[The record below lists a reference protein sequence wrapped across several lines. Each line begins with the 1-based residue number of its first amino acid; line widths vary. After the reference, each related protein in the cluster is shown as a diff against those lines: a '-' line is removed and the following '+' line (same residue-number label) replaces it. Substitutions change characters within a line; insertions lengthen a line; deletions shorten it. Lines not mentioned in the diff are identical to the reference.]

1 MPKSSSL
8 FLASLVLISAAYLSP
23 TTYDLIPHAHASTDP
38 QYATSSATASI
49 VDTTPVVSPGDTTPP
64 SIPILITPVDGTA
77 TSDDT
82 PEFTWSQSSDPNGNT
97 VTYTFYLN
105 GIATYL
111 GISNVGNS
119 AGVGYTSRIDAGQ
132 IKLTPT
138 GGYSDGS
145 YNWYVVASDPSNN
158 SSSSTQWNLIIDRIA
173 PTISF
178 TDLDTYHD
186 LTLSSNTPE
195 SFEGL
200 NFDIN
205 GSKDIVFTVTSE
217 PWSTLTLQILNENNE
232 LVSQQTVVVDGTGIA
247 YPHTILLTGVYT
259 IAISAYDLA
268 SNTTALPSFT
278 LTVID
283 AQITVPLPDIP
294 GLPDD
299 LNIKLPTTP
308 TSSLP
313 ATISQV
319 SSRVSLSSLIFPLL
333 AVAILGMLYFLWYKK
348 PNIILVDLDGNP
360 LTNTIIYHSIPTN
373 KYQNNPIL
381 VTKREPISYS
391 LFDRDMGRLYIPR
404 LSRYSTLTIR
414 TSTATHIL
422 SISTV
427 QKIYRITL

>member
-1 MPKSSSL
+1 MPTLNIKLLPLIGLMVLWSNVSISSAL
-8 FLASLVLISAAYLSP
+8 
-23 TTYDLIPHAHASTDP
+23 ASTDP
-38 QYATSSATASI
+38 QYATSSATAAVPSTSAS
-49 VDTTPVVSPGDTTPP
+49 VNPGDTISPTT
-64 SIPILITPVDGTA
+64 PILIAPVDGEH
-77 TSDDT
+77 SNDDT
-82 PEFTWSQSSDPNGNT
+82 PEFVWSQSSDPNGNT

-111 GISNVGNS
+111 GISNIGNS
-119 AGVGYTSRIDAGQ
+119 AGIGYTSRIDAGQ
-132 IKLTPT
+132 IKLTPND
-138 GGYSDGS
+138 GYSDGS
-145 YNWYVVASDPSNN
+145 YDWYVVASDPSNN
-158 SSSSTQWNLIIDRIA
+158 SASSTQWNLTIDRIA
-173 PTISF
+173 PIISI

-205 GSKDIVFTVTSE
+205 GTKDVVFTISSE
-217 PWSTLTLQILNENNE
+217 PWSTLTLQFLNTNNE
-232 LVSQQTVVVDGTGIA
+232 LISQQTVVVDGTGIA

-259 IAISAYDLA
+259 VAISAYDLA

-278 LTVID
+278 ITVSD

-319 SSRVSLSSLIFPLL
+319 SSRVRLSSLIYPLL
-333 AVAILGMLYFLWYKK
+333 AIAILGMLYFLWYKK
-348 PNIILVDLDGNP
+348 PNLILVDKDG
-360 LTNTIIYHSIPTN
+360 LSLSNTIIYHSIPTN
-373 KYQNNPIL
+373 RSQYNPIL
-381 VTKREPISYS
+381 VTNREPISYS
-391 LFDRDMGRLYIPR
+391 LFDLDMGRLYIPR

-427 QKIYRITL
+427 QKVYKITL